1 MRHGVLFQASL
12 LGAGLIVLLLWGAN
26 WEWRP
31 VELMPWL
38 SRAFAKEPLQEHT
51 DLPVTVMLV
60 GNRESV
66 AAIREAV
73 HPDRIVAS
81 TPDGFALIEGRI
93 IATSV
98 EAASRPLNK
107 AGWADRQ
114 IEIVLPPAPLMPDF
128 PATQRS
134 SAGTGST
141 DPVSALKDKK
151 VLTPAETRK
160 LLGAMDQRGDL

>member
-1 MRHGVLFQASL
+1 MRHGVLFQASM

-31 VELMPWL
+31 LELMPWL
-38 SRAFAKEPLQEHT
+38 SRAFEKEPLQDHT
-51 DLPVTVMLV
+51 NSPVTVMLV
-60 GNRESV
+60 GDQESV

-81 TPDGFALIEGRI
+81 TPDGFALVEGRI
-93 IATSV
+93 IATSI

-114 IEIVLPPAPLMPDF
+114 IEIVLPPAPLKPDF
-128 PATQRS
+128 PTMQRA
-134 SAGTGST
+134 SAGTGSSDT
-141 DPVSALKDKK
+141 VSALKDKQ

-160 LLGAMDQRGDL
+160 ILETMDQSGDL